1 MTKKIT
7 DADKAYVACI
17 LDNFGNLTVRRLP
30 TGTQQPTIQ
39 MFGKRPNLMRWLA
52 EVTNTKA
59 ITIAKM
65 SSRHNCTEHCPE
77 RHDPVESVSMRWQV
91 TGMKA
96 TIVLYNIVP
105 YMREREM
112 EAKVALDIGLN
123 APYKEAY
130 VEWMESAGW
139 EIPNL
144 DPAKDADRKRVMET

>member
-1 MTKKIT
+1 
-7 DADKAYVACI
+7 
-17 LDNFGNLTVRRLP
+17 
-30 TGTQQPTIQ
+30 
-39 MFGKRPNLMRWLA
+39 
-52 EVTNTKA
+52 
-59 ITIAKM
+59 
-65 SSRHNCTEHCPE
+65 
-77 RHDPVESVSMRWQV
+77 MRWQV